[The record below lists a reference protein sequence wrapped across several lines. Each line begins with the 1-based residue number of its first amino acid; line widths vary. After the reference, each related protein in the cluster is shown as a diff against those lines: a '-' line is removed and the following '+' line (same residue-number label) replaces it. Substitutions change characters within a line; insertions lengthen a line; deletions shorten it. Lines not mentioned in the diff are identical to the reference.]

1 MSRILVVDDDLSL
14 REVLEIAL
22 VRKGYDV
29 STAASS
35 SAAWDLLTGMQMD
48 LVLLDLRLGRENGLD
63 LLGRIR
69 GVWPDIP
76 VLMITA
82 FADSKSAVT
91 AMKLGASDYISKPF
105 ELTELLQAVDRTLE
119 YVHEP
124 SVPTS
129 REHDRYGRI
138 LGRSR
143 AMSRIFDLIDRI
155 APTRIN
161 VLLTGESGTG
171 KELVARAI
179 HDAGSRAEH
188 PFVAINCGG
197 LPQNLVESE
206 LFGFR
211 KGAFTGADRNKKG
224 LLETARGGTVF
235 LDEVAELEPA
245 TQVKLLRCVQER
257 RFIPLGGSEEIEVD
271 VRFLAATNRPLE
283 SDIREGLFREDL
295 FYRLSGVIMHLPPL
309 RERREDIL
317 LLADHFLAGA
327 CREQAKVLS
336 GFTGHALEILQTYRY
351 PGNVRELENIIDRAV
366 ALEEDS
372 VIHSSSLIMYGTDF
386 GPPPP
391 PSQEQCLEEILSGD
405 LSLDDYLQ
413 HQELRILKAALKQTG
428 GHKGNAAALV
438 GLNFRQF
445 RYRLSKGEEW
455 ADGTA
460 RTASARETD
469 TDS

>member
-1 MSRILVVDDDLSL
+1 MSRILIVDDDLSL

-22 VRKGYDV
+22 VGRGHEIR
-29 STAASS
+29 TARDSG
-35 SAAWDLLTGMQMD
+35 AAWDVLVEEQVD

-82 FADSKSAVT
+82 FADSKSAVQ
-91 AMKLGASDYISKPF
+91 AMKLGARDYISKPF
-105 ELTELLQAVDRTLE
+105 ELHDLLQAVDRTL
-119 YVHEP
+119 
-124 SVPTS
+124 
-129 REHDRYGRI
+129 DRPPDPASHAHGQGRHGKI

-143 AMSRIFDLIDRI
+143 EMVRVFDLIDRI

-179 HDAGSRAEH
+179 HEASARARK

-197 LPQNLVESE
+197 LPENLVESE

-224 LLETARGGTVF
+224 LLEVARGGTVF

-257 RFIPLGGSEEIEVD
+257 RFIPLGGSEEVD
-271 VRFLAATNRPLE
+271 VDIRFLAATNRPLE
-283 SDIREGLFREDL
+283 SDIRDGLFREDL
-295 FYRLSGVIMHLPPL
+295 FYRLSGVIIHLPPL
-309 RERREDIL
+309 RDRQEDIL
-317 LLADHFLAGA
+317 LLAEHFLAGA
-327 CREQAKVLS
+327 AAEQGRKMI
-336 GFTGHALEILQTYRY
+336 GFTPKARSLLQKYEY

-366 ALEEDS
+366 ALEGGTS
-372 VIHSSSLIMYGTDF
+372 VHSGSLIMYGADF
-386 GPPPP
+386 GRTRPDAA
-391 PSQEQCLEEILSGD
+391 SGHVEAILQGEMT
-405 LSLDDYLQ
+405 LDDYLRR
-413 HQELRILKAALKQTG
+413 QELAVLQAALERTG

-445 RYRLSKGEEW
+445 RYRLSKVE
-455 ADGTA
+455 DG
-460 RTASARETD
+460 SAGD
-469 TDS
+469 KS

>member
-22 VRKGYDV
+22 VRRGYQV
-29 STAASS
+29 STAQNSA
-35 SAAWDLLTGMQMD
+35 AAWDLLTEGQID
-48 LVLLDLRLGRENGLD
+48 LVLLDLRLGQENGLD
-63 LLGRIR
+63 LLGQIR
-69 GVWPDIP
+69 GLWPDIP

-82 FADSKSAVT
+82 FADSQSAVT
-91 AMKLGASDYISKPF
+91 AMKLGARDYISKPF
-105 ELTELLQAVDRTLE
+105 ELAELLQAVDRTLKIADDPMSAHQKE
-119 YVHEP
+119 
-124 SVPTS
+124 
-129 REHDRYGRI
+129 GRHCNI

-143 AMSRIFDLIDRI
+143 GITRVFDLIDRI

-179 HDAGSRAEH
+179 HEAGTRADK

-197 LPQNLVESE
+197 LPEHLVESE

-224 LLETARGGTVF
+224 LLELARDGTVF
-235 LDEVAELEPA
+235 LDEVAELAPS

-257 RFIPLGGSEEIEVD
+257 RFIPLGGAEEIEVD

-309 RERREDIL
+309 RERQEDIL
-317 LLADHFLAGA
+317 LLAEHFLAGA
-327 CREQAKVLS
+327 CREQGRILS
-336 GFTGHALEILQTYRY
+336 GFSTQARSILQAYAY

-366 ALEEDS
+366 ALEGDS
-372 VIHSSSLIMYGTDF
+372 VVHSASLIMYGTDF
-386 GPPPP
+386 GRT
-391 PSQEQCLEEILSGD
+391 SAAVQDRSVEDVLSGAM
-405 LSLDDYLQ
+405 SLDEYLQ
-413 HQELRILKAALKQTG
+413 HQELRILRAALERTG

-445 RYRLSKGEEW
+445 RYRLSKGE
-455 ADGTA
+455 DGAAEQVKTA
-460 RTASARETD
+460 PARETE
-469 TDS
+469 S